1 MNQQR
6 WINIGWSQISITPD
20 RPVFNHGQMYQR
32 VSQYVHDPIT
42 VTALVLDNGH
52 EQLILLSADMTS
64 IRGNILEKLK
74 KNLSGTKGL
83 DVSKLSFSVTHTHN
97 SSNFGETKLTH
108 SLAIDKEIM
117 PEIDVPDNIFYGDE
131 AEDFLVEKLAEVVNK
146 AWETKKP
153 GGISYAQDYAAVAFN
168 RRPVFENDGQKQS
181 VMYGVCD
188 DPSFKG
194 FEGTSDHTAD
204 MLYTWDLNGNLTGIA
219 VNIPCP
225 SQVYELHCFITAD
238 YWAPTRNAIREKF
251 GKPVYVL
258 SLCGAGGDQ
267 NPLDLVRLSKNNKK
281 TFKVWGG
288 QTGEVLRNFDMALEC
303 EDIAQRIADCVVR
316 GFKKA
321 RNYIDNNPMFKHEI
335 VKMELP
341 IRKVK
346 EEDYQEARRLFTDHV
361 KKFSPENRMT
371 MKDVVYLFEPQGVL
385 LRYEMQ
391 NKTDVFEFDMHVI
404 RLGNIA
410 ISTNPFELFTE
421 YGMRIKARSRA
432 EQTFIIQLANGAGGY
447 LPTEAAVAG
456 GSYSS
461 KPASTTCGPDSGDKL
476 VEITLDVMNKMWA

>member
-1 MNQQR
+1 MPNQR
-6 WINIGWSQISITPD
+6 WINVGWSQINITPD
-20 RPVFNHGQMYQR
+20 RPIFNAGQMYQR

-42 VTALVLDNGH
+42 ATALVLENGN
-52 EQLILLSADMTS
+52 EQAILLSADMTG
-64 IRGNILEKLK
+64 IRGNIIDKLK
-74 KNLSGTKGL
+74 KSLARTEGL
-83 DVSKLSFSVTHTHN
+83 DIYKLSFSVTHTHN
-97 SSNFGETKLTH
+97 SSSFGETR
-108 SLAIDKEIM
+108 INQFIPEEIM
-117 PEIDVPDNIFYGDE
+117 PKVDVPDDIFYGDE
-131 AEDFLVEKLAEVVNK
+131 AEDFLVEKLSEVVNK
-146 AWETKKP
+146 AWETRKP

-168 RRPVFENDGQKQS
+168 RRPVFEENGQKRS

-204 MLYTWDLNGNLTGIA
+204 MLYTWNLNGDLTGVA

-225 SQVYELHCFITAD
+225 SQVYELHCFTTAD

-251 GKPVYVL
+251 GNVYVL

-281 TFKVWGG
+281 TFKLWGG

-303 EDIAQRIADCVVR
+303 EDIAQRIADCVAR
-316 GFKKA
+316 GYKKA
-321 RNYIDNNPMFKHEI
+321 RNYIDNNPVFKHEI
-335 VKMELP
+335 IDMELP
-341 IRKVK
+341 IRKVT
-346 EEDYQEARRLFTDHV
+346 EEDYKEARKLIDDYTA
-361 KKFSPENRMT
+361 KFSPENPMT

-385 LRYEMQ
+385 KRYDMQ
-391 NKTDVFEFDMHVI
+391 KKTDVFRFHMHVI

-410 ISTNPFELFTE
+410 IATNPFELFTE
-421 YGMRIKARSRA
+421 YGMRIKARSRS
-432 EQTFIIQLANGAGGY
+432 EQTFVIQLSNGAGGY
-447 LPTEAAVAG
+447 LPTEAAIAG

-476 VEITLDVMNKMWA
+476 VEVTLDTINDMWS